1 MQDCNSCGKCCIKYS
16 NGDLSASDQDID
28 MWELFKPD
36 IAAYVKKGLIWFSP
50 QSAKQL
56 SLCPFLREAKNPE
69 EPKKTIYT
77 CDIYYDRPEDCRFYP
92 VTVKQMINDECEMLQ
107 EGDLLNPQKA
117 QKDLDKL
124 LEDSR
129 PPFSS
134 VA

>member
-1 MQDCNSCGKCCIKYS
+1 MQDCNSCGKCCVKYS

-50 QSAKQL
+50 QSGKQL
-56 SLCPFLREAKNPE
+56 SLCPFLRKSKNPE
-69 EPKKTIYT
+69 QPQKTLYT

-107 EGDLLNPQKA
+107 PGDLLNPQKA

-124 LEDSR
+124 LEESR
-129 PPFSS
+129 P
-134 VA
+134 AYD

>member
-28 MWELFKPD
+28 MWQLFKPD

-50 QSAKQL
+50 KSGKLL

-69 EPKKTIYT
+69 KPDKTMYT

-107 EGDLLNPQKA
+107 QGDLLNPQKA

-124 LEDSR
+124 LEESR
-129 PPFSS
+129 P
-134 VA
+134 AHD

>member
-1 MQDCNSCGKCCIKYS
+1 MQDCNSCGKCCVKYS

-28 MWELFKPD
+28 MWQLFKPD

-50 QSAKQL
+50 NSGKQL
-56 SLCPFLREAKNPE
+56 ALCPFLREVKSEEQPAKSH
-69 EPKKTIYT
+69 YT

-107 EGDLLNPQKA
+107 EGDLLNPQQA

-129 PPFSS
+129 PSYD
-134 VA
+134 

>member
-28 MWELFKPD
+28 MWQLFKPD

-50 QSAKQL
+50 NSGKQL
-56 SLCPFLREAKNPE
+56 ALCPFLREVKSEEQPAKSH
-69 EPKKTIYT
+69 YT

-107 EGDLLNPQKA
+107 EGDLLNPQQA

-129 PPFSS
+129 PSYD
-134 VA
+134 

>member
-28 MWELFKPD
+28 MWQLFKPD

-50 QSAKQL
+50 KSGKQL
-56 SLCPFLREAKNPE
+56 ALCPFLREVESE
-69 EPKKTIYT
+69 EPLGKFHYT

-107 EGDLLNPQKA
+107 EGDLLNPQQA

-129 PPFSS
+129 PNYE
-134 VA
+134 

>member
-1 MQDCNSCGKCCIKYS
+1 MQDCNSCGKCCVKYS

-50 QSAKQL
+50 QSGQQL

-69 EPKKTIYT
+69 NPDKTLYT

-124 LEDSR
+124 LEESR
-129 PPFSS
+129 P
-134 VA
+134 AYD

>member
-1 MQDCNSCGKCCIKYS
+1 MQDCNSCGKCCIRYS
-16 NGDLSASDQDID
+16 NGDLSASDQDIE

-50 QSAKQL
+50 QSGKQY
-56 SLCPFLREAKNPE
+56 SLCPFLREVKNPE
-69 EPKKTIYT
+69 QPQKTLYT

-107 EGDLLNPQKA
+107 QGDLDNPQKA

-129 PPFSS
+129 PSFD
-134 VA
+134 

>member
-1 MQDCNSCGKCCIKYS
+1 M
-16 NGDLSASDQDID
+16 
-28 MWELFKPD
+28 
-36 IAAYVKKGLIWFSP
+36 IWFSP
-50 QSAKQL
+50 QSGKPL

-69 EPKKTIYT
+69 QPEKFHYT

-129 PPFSS
+129 PGFD
-134 VA
+134 

>member
-1 MQDCNSCGKCCIKYS
+1 MQDCNSCGKCCVKYS

-50 QSAKQL
+50 KSGKQL
-56 SLCPFLREAKNPE
+56 SLCPFLREAKNPA
-69 EPKKTIYT
+69 EPTKIMYT

-107 EGDLLNPQKA
+107 QGDLHNPKQA
-117 QKDLDKL
+117 QKDLDRL
-124 LEDSR
+124 LSDSR
-129 PPFSS
+129 PAFD
-134 VA
+134 